1 MYNIIL
7 FGPPGAG
14 KGTQAARLTERFPL
28 VHLSTGEMLR
38 AAIAAQTPLG
48 LEAKTYMDHG
58 QLVPDE
64 MVVDIIRESIA
75 QRASTPGFIFDGF
88 PRTVEQA
95 IRFDAMLRDR
105 GERVALVLLLDVP
118 APELVRR
125 LQRRA
130 EIEGRADDRDA
141 TVIANRIAVYEA
153 QTKPV
158 ADHYEKLGVL
168 RIVEN
173 ALDLDETTRC
183 LAGEIAPLF
192 AGHI

>member
-95 IRFDAMLRDR
+95 VRFDAMLRNR

>member
-14 KGTQAARLTERFPL
+14 KGTQAARLSERFPL

-95 IRFDAMLRDR
+95 VRFDAMLRDR

-168 RIVEN
+168 RIIEN

>member
-168 RIVEN
+168 RIIEN

>member
-95 IRFDAMLRDR
+95 VRFDAMLRDR

>member
-95 IRFDAMLRDR
+95 VRFDAMLSDR

>member
-64 MVVDIIRESIA
+64 MVVNIIRESIA

-95 IRFDAMLRDR
+95 VRFDAMLRDR

>member
-75 QRASTPGFIFDGF
+75 QRASTSGFIFDGF

-95 IRFDAMLRDR
+95 VRFDAMLRDR

-168 RIVEN
+168 RIIEN